1 MQAHIP
7 LMMEACVGGCNRD
20 LKEML
25 QDMNSVRIHD
35 RMFFSQGPPSVA
47 IHSGVGG
54 RAGGVGGGGSGRG
67 GGDGGGGGG
76 VRNVHNG
83 NQAVGGRQALG
94 IISSGSSRVNGE
106 NFGEERGRED
116 LSEHV
121 FCRFALLDP
130 PHPLLFTS
138 IWFARFVCH
147 VY

>member
-67 GGDGGGGGG
+67 GGDGGVGGG

-94 IISSGSSRVNGE
+94 LISSGSSRVNGE
-106 NFGEERGRED
+106 CGDERGGED

-121 FCRFALLDP
+121 FCRARP
-130 PHPLLFTS
+130 PHPLPFTS
-138 IWFARFVCH
+138 IWFARFMCH
-147 VY
+147 VF